1 MLINKFLGVAIKRTN
16 FSSVL
21 SGAAVYHF
29 LNKDKFFMAVD
40 MTEEEDKT

>member
-1 MLINKFLGVAIKRTN
+1 VLINKFLGVAIKRAS
-16 FSSVL
+16 FLSLL

-29 LNKDKFFMAVD
+29 LNKDKSFMAVD